1 MQYLLV
7 IDSFLISCAERYVAH
22 PIQRIFGLNPI
33 GQCKICLVLMVI
45 MIIFNLVFFLD
56 PAGIFFILALAF
68 TGTISDLF
76 SGKLDKLM
84 EYHQKNQLSN
94 PTKIVPTLVV
104 VRLLW
109 PVGMSILIPSQIF
122 IEHNWI
128 SPIIFTLIWLFFLL
142 FSSDSLPP
150 SASKVSEWLNA
161 IKAYGKAAHAT
172 NASS

>member
-1 MQYLLV
+1 MQYLLAL
-7 IDSFLISCAERYVAH
+7 DAFFISCTERYIAH
-22 PIQRIFGLNPI
+22 PIQRIFGLNTI
-33 GQCKICLVLMVI
+33 SQCKICLILMVI
-45 MIIFNLVFFLD
+45 MIILNMIFFRQ
-56 PAGIFFILALAF
+56 PTGIFFILTLAL
-68 TGTISDLF
+68 TGTVSDLF
-76 SGKLDKLM
+76 NGELDKFR
-84 EYHQKNQLSN
+84 EYHQKNNLAN
-94 PTKIVPTLVV
+94 PLKIEPTLVV

-109 PVGMSILIPSQIF
+109 PAGMPILIPSQIF

-161 IKAYGKAAHAT
+161 IKAYGNAAPAT